1 MSNTQNKKTKLQK
14 GLIYEDPLDE
24 GIAERY
30 ANLNAK
36 LNELF
41 TTLQGEDERVEVV
54 IRSTQDFIAEEW
66 VGTADT
72 DLDGTDMDTIN
83 QMKKEIRRELT
94 KVIAQFISD
103 EHREVIVRYH
113 ARGLSTAEAA
123 SALIH
128 ENSIMKRLAE
138 RDAIGEK
145 KLKELLISRLAYLK
159 PGTARWPEKK
169 YGSVWREERQQYIQE
184 INNTPFATP
193 AERIA
198 LLANH
203 AERVNHALNNKEH
216 SVNDLQSLTQTLTKT
231 LESLEKLSPADQQT
245 SANLPT
251 PQLASILERFTI
263 ALEAFQQIASTGDAN
278 AIVEVVER
286 LTLAL
291 QPPLQQIA
299 ITNKTEE
306 SDDGSSVSTPSTK
319 ADELI
324 P

>member
-1 MSNTQNKKTKLQK
+1 MSNTENKKNEIQLALLDK
-14 GLIYEDPLDE
+14 DPAIVEYTLE
-24 GIAERY
+24 LH
-30 ANLNAK
+30 ANLNQ
-36 LNELF
+36 LF
-41 TTLQGEDERVEVV
+41 TTLEGDELVEAVL
-54 IRSTQDFIAEEW
+54 RSAQDFIAIEMW
-66 VGTADT
+66 DIMGD
-72 DLDGTDMDTIN
+72 DHDYDTI
-83 QMKKEIRRELT
+83 KGIRKNIREELT
-94 KVIAQFISD
+94 EVIARFISD
-103 EHREVIVRYH
+103 EHREAIVRYH
-113 ARGLSTAEAA
+113 ARGLSTAEAVET
-123 SALIH
+123 LIA

-169 YGSVWREERQQYIQE
+169 YGAVWREERQLYTQE
-184 INNTPFATP
+184 INNTPFSTP

-203 AERVNHALNNKEH
+203 AERVNHTLNNKEH

-231 LESLEKLSPADQQT
+231 LESLEKLSPADQQP

-299 ITNKTEE
+299 ITSKTEE
-306 SDDGSSVSTPSTK
+306 SDSDTDGKTK
-319 ADELI
+319 
-324 P
+324 

>member
-1 MSNTQNKKTKLQK
+1 MSNIENKKNRYQ
-14 GLIYEDPLDE
+14 LILLNETESLVE
-24 GIAERY
+24 EALESRE
-30 ANLNAK
+30 NLNQ
-36 LNELF
+36 LF
-41 TTLQGEDERVEVV
+41 TTLEGDELVESVV
-54 IRSTQDFIAEEW
+54 YNAHRSVFELHGWTI
-66 VGTADT
+66 
-72 DLDGTDMDTIN
+72 DMDFDVIDYDEAETLRD
-83 QMKKEIRRELT
+83 EARERLVE
-94 KVIAQFISD
+94 VIAQFISD

-128 ENSIMKRLAE
+128 EDSIMKRLAE

-159 PGTARWPEKK
+159 PGTARWPKKK
-169 YGSVWREERQQYIQE
+169 YGAIWREERQQYIEE
-184 INNTPFATP
+184 INNTPFSTP

-203 AERVNHALNNKEH
+203 AERVNRALNNKEH

-251 PQLASILERFTI
+251 LQLASILERFTI
-263 ALEAFQQIASTGDAN
+263 ALEAFQHIASTGDAN

-291 QPPLQQIA
+291 QSPLQQIA
-299 ITNKTEE
+299 ITSKTEE
-306 SDDGSSVSTPSTK
+306 NAEEGRNHGIDASPK
-319 ADELI
+319 
-324 P
+324 PN

>member
-1 MSNTQNKKTKLQK
+1 MSNTENKKNEIQLALLDK
-14 GLIYEDPLDE
+14 DPAIVEYTLE
-24 GIAERY
+24 LH
-30 ANLNAK
+30 ANLNQ
-36 LNELF
+36 LF
-41 TTLQGEDERVEVV
+41 TTLEGDELVEAVL
-54 IRSTQDFIAEEW
+54 RSAQDFIAIEMW
-66 VGTADT
+66 DIMGD
-72 DLDGTDMDTIN
+72 DHDYDTI
-83 QMKKEIRRELT
+83 KSIRKNIREELT
-94 KVIAQFISD
+94 EVIARFISD
-103 EHREVIVRYH
+103 EHREAIVRYH
-113 ARGLSTAEAA
+113 ARGLSTAEAVET
-123 SALIH
+123 LIA

-169 YGSVWREERQQYIQE
+169 YGAVWREERQLYTQE
-184 INNTPFATP
+184 INNTPFSTP

-203 AERVNHALNNKEH
+203 AERVNHTLNNKEH

-231 LESLEKLSPADQQT
+231 LESLEKLSPADQQP

-278 AIVEVVER
+278 AIVEVVEK

-299 ITNKTEE
+299 ITSKTEE
-306 SDDGSSVSTPSTK
+306 SDSDTDGKTK
-319 ADELI
+319 
-324 P
+324 

>member
-1 MSNTQNKKTKLQK
+1 MSNTENKKTKLQNA
-14 GLIYEDPLDE
+14 LLYEDAIDE
-24 GIAERY
+24 EIAELH
-30 ANLNAK
+30 ANLHTN

-41 TTLQGEDERVEVV
+41 TTLQGDELVETA
-54 IRSTQDFIAEEW
+54 IRSTQDFITEQW

-72 DLDGTDMDTIN
+72 NLEGIDMETIN
-83 QMKKEIRRELT
+83 EIKIEIRRELSE
-94 KVIAQFISD
+94 VIAHFISD
-103 EHREVIVRYH
+103 THREAIVRHH
-113 ARGLSTAEAA
+113 ARGLATAEAA
-123 SALIH
+123 SALIR

-169 YGSVWREERQQYIQE
+169 YGSVWREERQQYIEE
-184 INNTPFATP
+184 INNTPFSTP

-216 SVNDLQSLTQTLTKT
+216 SVNDLLSLTQTLTKT
-231 LESLEKLSPADQQT
+231 LESLEKLAPADQKP

-263 ALEAFQQIASTGDAN
+263 ALEAFQQIAYSGDAN
-278 AIVEVVER
+278 AIVKVMEKF
-286 LTLAL
+286 TLAM
-291 QPPLQQIA
+291 QPSSQQNA
-299 ITNKTEE
+299 ITGEIEE
-306 SDDGSSVSTPSTK
+306 K
-319 ADELI
+319 DEENRQ
-324 P
+324 